1 MSARTN
7 TATAIPMRG
16 MLKDHASNEPAGFT
30 GNGEIDGWKKA
41 FSRRELARIWS
52 LTGDT
57 MQAVGYDRD
66 GLLNPPTPGSIES

>member
-1 MSARTN
+1 M
-7 TATAIPMRG
+7 
-16 MLKDHASNEPAGFT
+16 KDHASDELAGFT

-57 MQAVGYDRD
+57 MQAVGYDRE